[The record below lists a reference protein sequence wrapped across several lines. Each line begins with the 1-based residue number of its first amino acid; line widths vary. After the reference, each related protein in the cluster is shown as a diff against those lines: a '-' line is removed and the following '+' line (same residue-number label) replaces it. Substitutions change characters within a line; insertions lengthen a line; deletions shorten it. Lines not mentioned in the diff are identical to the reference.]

1 MNNHNQNLASAFDS
15 QAAQFERAPVQ
26 TDPLALARLVAFSRF
41 PENAYLLDA
50 GCGPGLVSEAFL
62 KGGYRV
68 FGVDLSQEMITRAR
82 RRGAE
87 FGDRARFEQASLFDS
102 IAEEAGPFEGAVS
115 RYVLHHV
122 ADPIDFVSR
131 QVALLKR
138 GGILVLSDHTTDP
151 DPALAERHQRFEW
164 SRDTTHTNNLTA
176 GAIVDL
182 FAKVGLSGIESTEEA
197 FTLDFDEWFDRGTP
211 GVEKAELRQAI
222 LETPRPRGFRAS
234 ESDDGRVVID
244 CFRAIVRGVK
254 G

>member
-151 DPALAERHQRFEW
+151 DPGPDRRHA
-164 SRDTTHTNNLTA
+164 T
-176 GAIVDL
+176 
-182 FAKVGLSGIESTEEA
+182 
-197 FTLDFDEWFDRGTP
+197 
-211 GVEKAELRQAI
+211 
-222 LETPRPRGFRAS
+222 
-234 ESDDGRVVID
+234 RVV
-244 CFRAIVRGVK
+244 
-254 G
+254 

>member
-1 MNNHNQNLASAFDS
+1 M
-15 QAAQFERAPVQ
+15 
-26 TDPLALARLVAFSRF
+26 
-41 PENAYLLDA
+41 
-50 GCGPGLVSEAFL
+50 
-62 KGGYRV
+62 